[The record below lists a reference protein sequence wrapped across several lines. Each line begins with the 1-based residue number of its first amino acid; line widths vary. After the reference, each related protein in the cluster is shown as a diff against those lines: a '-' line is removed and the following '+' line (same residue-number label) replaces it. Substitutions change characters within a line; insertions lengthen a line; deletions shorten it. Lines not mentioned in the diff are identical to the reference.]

1 MKDVELEEEE
11 NFLMKIIELREYDVT
26 YYNRVCIDNEIRV
39 SFWYELEIEEN
50 KIQRI
55 TYLPDK
61 LDKPAFKIFAFDIEC
76 TKAPLKFPDPQVDS
90 ISLISYMIDG
100 EGFLIT
106 NREVISEDIDDF
118 EYTPLP
124 EYVGKFKVFNEP
136 NEESLLNKFFE
147 HIRDVR
153 PFIFCTF
160 NGDYFDWPFIETRAK
175 FYGMN
180 LEDEIGILAKRN
192 RLDVAYYGRFAC
204 HLDCMYWVKRDAYL
218 PQGSHGLK
226 KVTVA
231 KLGYDPV
238 ELDPEKMM
246 DYARNRPNDLAA
258 YSVSDALATYYL
270 YYKMIHDFIFALCTI
285 IPSHPDDVL
294 RKGSGTLCEELLM
307 AQAFRGNIIFPNK
320 KDTKFEK
327 FHDNHLIES
336 DTYVGGHVEALK
348 TGIYR
353 SDFPQKFKVDKKLY
367 QTLIDNVDKV
377 IDFSLEIEN
386 GLNKDDIENKEE
398 VKEAVVNQL
407 KNLMNCKTNFIE
419 KDPLIYHVD
428 VSAMYPNIILSNRL
442 QPVAIV
448 NDEI

>member
-1 MKDVELEEEE
+1 MS
-11 NFLMKIIELREYDVT
+11 FIET
-26 YYNRVCIDNEIRV
+26 
-39 SFWYELEIEEN
+39 
-50 KIQRI
+50 
-55 TYLPDK
+55 
-61 LDKPAFKIFAFDIEC
+61 
-76 TKAPLKFPDPQVDS
+76 TKADLKFPDPQVDS
-90 ISLISYMIDG
+90 IMMISYMIDG
-100 EGFLIT
+100 KGFLIT
-106 NREVISEDIDDF
+106 NREIISEDIEDF

-124 EYVGKFKVFNEP
+124 EYEGHFTVFNEP
-136 NEESLLNKFFE
+136 NEQNMLIKFFE
-147 HIRDVR
+147 HIRETK

-160 NGDYFDWPFIETRAK
+160 NGDYFDWPFVETRAK
-175 FYGMN
+175 IHNMS
-180 LEDEIGILAKRN
+180 LEDEIGVFARRN
-192 RLDVAYYGRFAC
+192 RMDVAYYGRFAC

-246 DYARNRPNDLAA
+246 DFARNRPHDLAA

-320 KDTKFEK
+320 KDSKFEK

-353 SDFPQKFKVDKKLY
+353 SDFPQKFKVDKGLY
-367 QTLIDNVDKV
+367 KQLIDNVDKV
-377 IDFSLEIEN
+377 IDFSIEIEA
-386 GLNKDDIENKEE
+386 GMKKEE
-398 VKEAVVNQL
+398 VVNREEVKQKVIDQL
-407 KNLMNCKTNFIE
+407 QSFIDSSTNYVE
-419 KDPLIYHVD
+419 RDPLIYHVD

-442 QPVAIV
+442 QPVSIV
-448 NDEI
+448 NDETCASCCFNVAENNCKRNLDWQWKVSYYPLTKKEYEDIKKKLLLELENEKVSLCLVYNYSLFLKMK